1 MVGYIGN
8 SGEGACLLQQKNY
21 FLFFIFGQ
29 LSVFIVFTDLKFS
42 GFVKSKFYYSF
53 KSIVYIELLQYTLKN
68 HVGTNTAFCGRNNWF
83 VDISELR

>member
-1 MVGYIGN
+1 MALCEVVGYIGN

-29 LSVFIVFTDLKFS
+29 LSVFTDLKFS

-53 KSIVYIELLQYTLKN
+53 KSIVYI
-68 HVGTNTAFCGRNNWF
+68 
-83 VDISELR
+83 